1 MSKKFTMLLMSLFL
15 MVGTAWA
22 QQASVITDVSQ
33 LIDDMNCTVS
43 TSGRGGWAV
52 NEKGDAF
59 GSTNDHGFGTTVD
72 ATNSQHLFQFHAID
86 GKMYL
91 YSVYAKKYV
100 NKDKTLSAEV
110 AQAVEFL
117 PQGDKTFV
125 LRFDESHYI
134 NIGGGKQIA
143 INNWGTPDE
152 GNKVTI
158 TAYVDEKTSLKM
170 LIREVEAG
178 VILGKMPLQV
188 ENASA
193 AYYLSATVQGDAP
206 ISKAIDN
213 DPSTYYGST
222 WSSEVGSHHYWQ
234 VDLGEGVSLSSF
246 VISYIT
252 RANGS
257 DTPTQIN
264 VKGSANG
271 IDFSNSIATLTELPS
286 TGGAS
291 YTSEEIANPEGY
303 RYIRFEVP
311 STTNNFSYPENPE
324 QEVTISL
331 AEFSLISKDAETWT
345 EEDKELK
352 KLIDDATAVANDP
365 AATEGDILAAY
376 ASLKML
382 TVEKPVYPFTVT
394 TDEANPVLYAIKSG
408 RGDAYWYT
416 YDANDRK
423 ISLAQYTATNA
434 QLWYFKQVVTADFA
448 YALQL
453 CPYLGE
459 GKVMSY
465 ENTDNGAGKIVAQA
479 PGTEGWT
486 NVWSFVT
493 TNGSTPYGLQTYDK
507 KNYLSNNGGV
517 NNKMGMWNAAPNADA
532 GTAFTLLD
540 EATAIDEAV
549 TALANART
557 LVSHYGEASYYT
569 YPAEAIATANAA
581 LLVVAEPTDFAT
593 AYQANKAV
601 NDAMTALYA
610 NEKSASAP
618 VVGDVIHL
626 KNRLYGK
633 YLMANNEDLTHEAD
647 KNNLAT
653 LWVVEAGDD
662 GNVKLKNYSTN
673 KYIGEIRQ
681 STAVAMVDA
690 AEAKQFALTNQTDV
704 YAVFH
709 ETTGGDYAYGHINGS
724 GKLVGWEA
732 NASASQW
739 VVSNTAVLTVTYSGI
754 ESGSATQIVEKD
766 ALYIVESPV
775 SFTSITSCTVN
786 GQPLE
791 AVDGVF
797 SLNVTGAMELIV
809 ELDEALPFTKTVL
822 NDDGSFPENAA
833 WYVVKHHSYPGNAEA
848 WKYDAE
854 NDVIAEATEDYTDN
868 HLWCFVGGKDDVK
881 IYNKAAG
888 SGVSLT
894 NTNPASMVAENTA
907 VWKLAKT
914 DVEDSFAGKN
924 PFCLQKGDENY
935 YLNLQ
940 THQLKY
946 WEAKDQGSTIMVVS
960 AESLVSLV
968 QAAYDAAL
976 AEIALYASVD
986 YYTYSAEALA
996 VAKETIE
1003 ALDITSIAG
1012 LNAAQATIEETMETL
1027 RATEKNG
1034 APQVGDYIVLKNK
1047 ANGKYLNED
1056 NENNAK
1062 VNTTTMGANAIWQ
1075 VVVGNDGNGVKLK
1088 NYVTGNFLGNI
1099 ATSEPTKTVAEGGEG
1114 IVDFS
1119 WENKNDYYAT
1129 FKPVGGGIYQ
1139 YGHFSWD
1146 NLVGWEANADAS
1158 QWLVSNVCP
1167 LSITYLLAGEELGT
1181 TTMIVAPGTEYAVS
1195 SPYDFTTISSCTV
1208 NGEALEAVA
1217 GVFSFEVTG
1226 ATTLTVE
1233 LADDLPF
1240 TMTVLNDDGSFPENT
1255 AWYVVKQHSSSGYAW
1270 AWKYDETNG
1279 ITAAATTDYTDNH
1292 LWCFVGSK
1300 DDLKI
1305 YNKVAGKGFSLT
1317 NTDPASMAA
1326 ENAAVWK
1333 MVKSNNEDSFA
1344 GKNPFCLQNGDA
1356 NSYLN
1361 AQSNTE
1367 KEINELKYWTA
1378 KDQGSTI
1385 MVISETSLVSQVETA
1400 RTEALNQIALYESV
1414 DYYTYSA
1421 EALAVAKETIEAL
1434 DITSIA
1440 GLNAAQAT
1448 IEETME
1454 TLRATEK
1461 NGAPQVGDY
1470 IVLKNKAN
1478 GKYLNEDNE
1487 NNAKVNTT
1495 TMGANAIWQ
1504 VVVGNDG
1511 NGVKL
1516 KNYVTG
1522 NFLGNIATSE
1532 PTKTVAE
1539 GGEGIVDFSWEN
1551 KNDYYATFKP
1561 VGGGIYQYGH
1571 FSWDNLVGWEAN
1583 ADASQWLVSNVCPL
1597 SITYLLAGEELGTT
1611 TMIVA
1616 PGTEYAVSSPYDFT
1630 TISSCTV
1637 NGEALEAV
1645 AGVFSFEVTGATTL
1659 TVELADDLPFT
1670 MTVLNDDGS
1679 FPENTAWYVV
1689 KQHSSS
1695 GYAWAWKYDET
1706 NGITAAATTDYTD
1719 NHLWC
1724 FVGSKDDLKIY
1735 NKVAGKGFSLTNTD
1749 PASMAAENA
1758 AVWKMVKSNNEDSFA
1773 GKNPFCLQNGDANS
1787 YLNAQSNTE
1796 KEINELKYWTAKD
1809 QGSTIMVISETS
1821 LVSQVETARTEALNQ
1836 IALYESV
1843 DYYTYSADALAAAK
1857 SVLDG
1862 LTITTL
1868 ETANAAEV
1876 TIEETMATL
1885 YATGKNGGPQVGDY
1899 IQLKNRAKDG
1909 YMAATVDDDDMIRK
1923 SNDATDL
1930 KTLWLVEAGDNGS
1943 VKLKNV
1949 ATEKYVGAISQNT
1962 VVKQK
1967 ESAEASQ
1974 FTFENVDDM
1983 YGAFQTTDGGD
1994 YAFANINEW
2003 GGVFKLLGWSKDDQ
2017 ASQWLISNVRP
2028 VTVTYKYN
2036 GEQLATSTEIVE
2048 AGAEYTISSPVD
2060 FTAISSC
2067 KVNDVALDAV
2077 DGVYSVDVT
2086 EATTIVVELVESLPF
2101 VKTVLNEDGSFP
2113 ENAEWYVVKQ
2123 KTAENIWVYNSAATD
2138 NVEVKVMNYD
2148 IYNGAHLWCFVG
2160 DVINGFKIYN
2170 KAATAL
2176 FSLDNSAPAKLV
2188 ENNTAVWYVETS
2200 DAAFT
2205 ESDVRLAFKYSSK
2218 DNYANLQGD
2227 YLKKWGDKDQ
2237 GSTSCLVS
2245 VSEIMNSYI
2254 AQWNMWASLEKG
2266 TVGGLV
2272 STEELQNL
2280 IADYIDNPSKELED
2294 EINDL
2299 IATAEKEPLAEGLY
2313 RIVSAKAE
2321 FTEQKGLTAYAM
2333 SGYQQHCY
2341 PAWAPVNEND
2351 PLQFWTLEANEGG
2364 TYNIKAAYE
2373 GNYIYTATSMSEEP
2387 KAATFTALDKA
2398 QFKINLAEDS
2408 NPLHCNLHQ
2417 YGHAAG
2423 PLTTWAGGVD
2433 SPSAWRLVKVSEDPV
2448 FTFELTVGEVG
2459 YATLMLGFDAEI
2471 PEGVTCYTA
2480 EVKLDKNVASM
2491 TAIKGNVLPANTP
2504 VIVTAESDTY
2514 TFTSTDETAV
2524 APEVNEFAG
2533 TLYPKYITPGET
2545 TCYVLA
2551 KKDGNVGLYKASLN
2565 KNDGTA
2571 FLNNANKVYLPVP
2584 VADTKAPRALVFRFG
2599 GEGTTEIEP
2608 STLNSQPSTIIY
2620 DLTGRRITE
2629 IVEKGIY
2636 IVNGKKVIV
2645 K

>member
-1421 EALAVAKETIEAL
+1421 
-1434 DITSIA
+1434 
-1440 GLNAAQAT
+1440 
-1448 IEETME
+1448 
-1454 TLRATEK
+1454 
-1461 NGAPQVGDY
+1461 
-1470 IVLKNKAN
+1470 
-1478 GKYLNEDNE
+1478 
-1487 NNAKVNTT
+1487 
-1495 TMGANAIWQ
+1495 
-1504 VVVGNDG
+1504 
-1511 NGVKL
+1511 
-1516 KNYVTG
+1516 
-1522 NFLGNIATSE
+1522 
-1532 PTKTVAE
+1532 
-1539 GGEGIVDFSWEN
+1539 
-1551 KNDYYATFKP
+1551 
-1561 VGGGIYQYGH
+1561 
-1571 FSWDNLVGWEAN
+1571 
-1583 ADASQWLVSNVCPL
+1583 
-1597 SITYLLAGEELGTT
+1597 
-1611 TMIVA
+1611 
-1616 PGTEYAVSSPYDFT
+1616 
-1630 TISSCTV
+1630 
-1637 NGEALEAV
+1637 
-1645 AGVFSFEVTGATTL
+1645 
-1659 TVELADDLPFT
+1659 
-1670 MTVLNDDGS
+1670 
-1679 FPENTAWYVV
+1679 
-1689 KQHSSS
+1689 
-1695 GYAWAWKYDET
+1695 
-1706 NGITAAATTDYTD
+1706 
-1719 NHLWC
+1719 
-1724 FVGSKDDLKIY
+1724 
-1735 NKVAGKGFSLTNTD
+1735 
-1749 PASMAAENA
+1749 
-1758 AVWKMVKSNNEDSFA
+1758 
-1773 GKNPFCLQNGDANS
+1773 
-1787 YLNAQSNTE
+1787 
-1796 KEINELKYWTAKD
+1796 
-1809 QGSTIMVISETS
+1809 
-1821 LVSQVETARTEALNQ
+1821 
-1836 IALYESV
+1836 
-1843 DYYTYSADALAAAK
+1843 DALAAAK